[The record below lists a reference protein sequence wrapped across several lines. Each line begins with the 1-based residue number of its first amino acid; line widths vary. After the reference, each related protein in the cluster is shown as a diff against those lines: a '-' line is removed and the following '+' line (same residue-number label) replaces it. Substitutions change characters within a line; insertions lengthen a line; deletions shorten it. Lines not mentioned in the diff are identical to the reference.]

1 MISGV
6 TPNTKYKPVPSDKHY
21 PALDGVRGF
30 AVLAVMFHHFR
41 FILEPVHRSQR
52 FLLLLFDGGWCGVE
66 IFFVLSG
73 FLITGIL
80 MDTTNSSGFFKT
92 FYARRFLRIFPLYF
106 AYLAVVF
113 LLLSRWWMAHFRFNP
128 WAHVQAWPYL
138 LYLDNFKVPTMFND
152 LFLGHLWSLAVE
164 EQFYLVWPL
173 VVAVLPRNLVG
184 WTTIVLMAAAVADR
198 LRFAGKSLEMSFLL
212 NTSAWASLDSLAIG
226 ALAAILLRSA
236 SSLPGFQRTIKLL
249 GLLSIGLFLVS
260 CLRAGGTF
268 LYYRP
273 VHVWGVLALSISSA
287 CLVLHCA
294 TRPGSYLSKGFSLRP
309 MRAFGRVSY
318 GLYVWHPL
326 VIAVLLPRI
335 HPLAPGIPPLEQTC
349 IKLLVMLVL
358 AASTYAF
365 AWLSWTLFENPI
377 LRFKK
382 YFGYNRRPP
391 EVLYTVV
398 NEEQQIKKVV
408 DLTI

>member
-1 MISGV
+1 
-6 TPNTKYKPVPSDKHY
+6 
-21 PALDGVRGF
+21 
-30 AVLAVMFHHFR
+30 
-41 FILEPVHRSQR
+41 
-52 FLLLLFDGGWCGVE
+52 
-66 IFFVLSG
+66 
-73 FLITGIL
+73 
-80 MDTTNSSGFFKT
+80 
-92 FYARRFLRIFPLYF
+92 
-106 AYLAVVF
+106 
-113 LLLSRWWMAHFRFNP
+113 
-128 WAHVQAWPYL
+128 
-138 LYLDNFKVPTMFND
+138 
-152 LFLGHLWSLAVE
+152 
-164 EQFYLVWPL
+164 
-173 VVAVLPRNLVG
+173 
-184 WTTIVLMAAAVADR
+184 
-198 LRFAGKSLEMSFLL
+198 MSFLL

-377 LRFKK
+377 LRL
-382 YFGYNRRPP
+382 RRSRKLTHLCSP
-391 EVLYTVV
+391 EVTHPQNRIENANAL
-398 NEEQQIKKVV
+398 
-408 DLTI
+408 